1 MVTRPTHQAENLCHL
16 ISTAGGVPIRL
27 PTLEIEE
34 IADKTPLLYCR
45 PQDFDLAIFI
55 SVNAV
60 EKSLPWLS
68 LPLPTSLQLLAVG
81 KHTAEALAKWN
92 LKVQLPAPPYNSEA
106 LLAMPELQ
114 PQAILGKKLLIF
126 RGAGGRELLAD
137 TLRQRGAQVEYLTVY
152 RRVQPL
158 ISELITQP
166 VDIITI
172 TSGDALQNLL
182 VMLEGQT
189 WLPQTPLVVI
199 SERVMTAARNLGI
212 TAPIYIAPMA
222 SDESLLQALFQAS
235 NEINQS
241 V

>member
-1 MVTRPTHQAENLCHL
+1 
-16 ISTAGGVPIRL
+16 
-27 PTLEIEE
+27 
-34 IADKTPLLYCR
+34 
-45 PQDFDLAIFI
+45 
-55 SVNAV
+55 
-60 EKSLPWLS
+60 
-68 LPLPTSLQLLAVG
+68 
-81 KHTAEALAKWN
+81 
-92 LKVQLPAPPYNSEA
+92 
-106 LLAMPELQ
+106 
-114 PQAILGKKLLIF
+114 
-126 RGAGGRELLAD
+126 
-137 TLRQRGAQVEYLTVY
+137 VEYLTVY